1 MKKKQPRATT
11 RRRTGYETNRSTN
24 PAVANDRSMAARS
37 ELVARRAAVIGGP
50 LFARA
55 APFPRPASR
64 LQEPVP
70 VVDASTAL
78 ARLQAGIGIPDREP
92 LEICNGIE
100 RKLLQFLEGRNPVLV
115 TGRDTGALSR
125 SLLNAGCLISIGEA
139 PMEAARVAAP
149 FASSSAIGETTAIAG
164 RRKVAGQRFDAIA
177 VLRSLEHESDP
188 VRLLTRLGRHL
199 TSDGCVVA
207 AVPNIT
213 HGSVRLR
220 LLSGQSP
227 LGVPATGTT
236 PLTRFYDSA
245 SVREVFERAGF
256 AITQFER
263 HTETFDGDHNGFDGA
278 PLPKELVADLMR
290 DEEALTA
297 AFIVVAH
304 RLPLTGRVM
313 LELRMR
319 ELAQTH
325 RQDHRLL
332 TSRLDAQTDR
342 QDQAESA
349 HRSQQERLD
358 VLDRSLERV
367 SSEAEQLKRIV
378 DASLEG
384 SRDPGDR
391 RLQKAHESLR
401 ARQADVDVITR
412 QLKRLQYEQS
422 IRRIRALVDGSLPK
436 ASVVLVV
443 SKGDAR
449 LLDLH
454 GRTGWHFLQ
463 NDAGVYAGHHPADS
477 AAAIDALES
486 LQVKGAEYL
495 VFPWTTLWWLDHYAG
510 FRDYL
515 NQRHRVVLR
524 DDRTCVIY
532 SLVSNP

>member
-1 MKKKQPRATT
+1 MKKKPPRATT
-11 RRRTGYETNRSTN
+11 RRRTGYDSHRSTT
-24 PAVANDRSMAARS
+24 PAAANDRPMPARS
-37 ELVARRAAVIGGP
+37 ERVARRATVIAAPVFAGAV
-50 LFARA
+50 
-55 APFPRPASR
+55 PFPRAASALR
-64 LQEPVP
+64 EPVR
-70 VVDASTAL
+70 VVDAATAL
-78 ARLQAGIGIPDREP
+78 ARLQPAIGTSDRGP
-92 LEICNGIE
+92 LDIGEGIE
-100 RKLLQFLEGRNPVLV
+100 RTLLQFLEGRNPVLV
-115 TGRDTGALSR
+115 TGHDTGALCR
-125 SLLNAGCLISIGEA
+125 SLLNAGCLVSVGET
-139 PMEAARVAAP
+139 PVEARHVPAP
-149 FASSSAIGETTAIAG
+149 FLAPSVIGETVSIAG

-188 VRLLTRLGRHL
+188 VKLLTRLGRHL

-227 LGVPATGTT
+227 LGVPAAGTT
-236 PLTRFYDSA
+236 PLTRFYDSS
-245 SVREVFERAGF
+245 SVRQVFERAGF

-263 HTETFDGDHNGFDGA
+263 YTETFDGDHWFNGA

-290 DEEALTA
+290 DEEALTS

-313 LELRMR
+313 LELRVR
-319 ELAQTH
+319 DLAQAH
-325 RQDHRLL
+325 QQDHRLL

-342 QDQAESA
+342 QDQVESA
-349 HRSQQERLD
+349 HHRHRDRLD
-358 VLDRSLERV
+358 VLDRSVERV
-367 SSEAEQLKRIV
+367 SGEAEQLKRII

-384 SRDPGDR
+384 FRGSGDR
-391 RLQKAHESLR
+391 RLRKAHEGLK

-422 IRRIRALVDGSLPK
+422 IGRIRARVDASLPTT
-436 ASVVLVV
+436 AVVLVV

-449 LLDLH
+449 LLELH

-477 AAAIDALES
+477 AAAIDALEC
-486 LQVKGAEYL
+486 LQAKGAEYL
-495 VFPWTTLWWLDHYAG
+495 VFPWTTLWWLDHYVG

-515 NQRHRVVLR
+515 NQRYRVVLR

-532 SLVSNP
+532 ALVRNP